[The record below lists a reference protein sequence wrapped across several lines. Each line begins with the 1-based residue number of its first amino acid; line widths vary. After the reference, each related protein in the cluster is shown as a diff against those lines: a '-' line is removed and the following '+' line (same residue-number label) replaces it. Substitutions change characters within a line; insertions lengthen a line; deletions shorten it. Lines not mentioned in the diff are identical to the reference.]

1 MKLSKSFFVLVIA
14 INSINT
20 SFGQAPKEL
29 REIIPP
35 NPDAAQYQK
44 YLGYPISPATGTA
57 NISIPLYTL
66 QASGLAIPFSLS
78 YHSSGIKVYDYPG
91 KIGYGWSLFPGFSIT
106 RTIMGKPDDLAKTSE
121 IRSESLYSGGSSVG
135 IDQYLCNM
143 ADNSDFPISIPDASL
158 GYRMDGQYDIFTV
171 HLPNFNAT
179 FILKWANGVL
189 TGVPIP
195 AAPIA
200 IKPIKVGSGTGP
212 LYFSYFE
219 VTDDKGYKY
228 IFGKD
233 YKDYSSNVW
242 SSTSEW
248 MLEKIIPPNGLDVVT
263 FTYSNA
269 WLPFNG
275 ALTNQYFEVD
285 DAFNNAASGSYS
297 KEDVFG
303 TPTGGSNYSDLTYNT
318 WSLLAIDFPAGR
330 VDFNY
335 ESSDLS
341 KISSIKVYNKSN
353 ENVKSI
359 EFQSLTN
366 SDYSTTNPTG
376 LTNTLLGSVRISGE
390 GQYSFEYDMQP
401 FTYKHGQDFSGFYNG
416 KNNSNLIPTVT
427 LTINASMPGQGG
439 GSYAQTFNGADRQ
452 PDSVK
457 MQSHILKKI
466 IYPTGGYSRFIYEPH
481 KFISKGSLSYGL
493 GLRVASTEVY
503 DPVSGKTITSVYK
516 YGVSESGI
524 GELGT
529 NFTVNGQ
536 LSSLDESAFVSGKQL
551 LKLYPDETSGYMF
564 SIRRRTISSSNKY
577 SYFSFNLPV
586 WYPEV
591 NVYSDGG
598 KTVYKYGYTP
608 SYFLNNPGPSNTDNF
623 YIREFRNLGLAGPKL
638 LKKQIRRGDGKL
650 IHENTYK
657 YDEGGAG
664 IFGLIVDPIVD
675 YGGHTYG
682 EIFSNYP
689 QSVTSQNF
697 INTASHPF
705 NISDYMI
712 VNGNDNVLSDTTR
725 MYQDNGEVLQTITE
739 YAYGYPNL
747 LESKS
752 VINSKNEM
760 LTEKYYYPMNSNI
773 PDIGVLSEGEQIAV
787 AGLSGNNYLTTLI
800 EEKRFKDGVALN
812 STLYGY
818 RYDNLR
824 PLSVYTSTAGTSFE
838 TRIRFHKY
846 DAHFNILEQQKSN
859 DVKEVYLWGYNSLYP
874 VARIVGSKSYDE
886 IIAQSGIDT
895 AQLRTPVNDASLRT
909 YLNALRLIDDVL
921 VFTYTY
927 KPLIGLTSE
936 TDPAGRTTYYEYD
949 AFGRLSTVKD
959 SHGNIVK
966 HICYNYAG
974 EVTNCDQ

>member
-1 MKLSKSFFVLVIA
+1 MIA
-14 INSINT
+14 VNCINT
-20 SFGQAPKEL
+20 SSGQTLKEL

-35 NPDAAQYQK
+35 NPVAAQYQK
-44 YLGYPISPATGTA
+44 YLGYPISPATGSA
-57 NISIPLYTL
+57 GISIPLYTL

-121 IRSESLYSGGSSVG
+121 IRSESLYNGQSSVG

-143 ADNSDFPISIPDASL
+143 VDNADLPISIPDASL
-158 GYRMDGQYDIFTV
+158 GYRMDGQYDIFTI
-171 HLPNFNAT
+171 HLPNLDAT
-179 FILKWANGVL
+179 FILKWENGVL

-200 IKPIKVGSGTGP
+200 IKPVKVGSGNGP

-219 VTDDKGYKY
+219 VMDDKGYKY

-233 YKDYSSNVW
+233 HKDYSNNVW
-242 SSTSEW
+242 GSTSEW
-248 MLEKIIPPNGLDVVT
+248 MLEKIIPPNDLDIIT
-263 FTYSNA
+263 FTYSNSL
-269 WLPFNG
+269 LPFNG

-285 DAFNNAASGSYS
+285 DVFNNAASGYYS

-318 WSLLAIDFPAGR
+318 WSLLAINFPTGR

-335 ESSDLS
+335 ESSDLN
-341 KISSIKVYNKSN
+341 KISSIKVYNKN
-353 ENVKSI
+353 EENVKNI
-359 EFQSLTN
+359 EFTSLSN
-366 SDYSTTNPTG
+366 SDYSSTNLTG
-376 LTNTLLGSVRISGE
+376 LTNTLLGSVKIGGE

-401 FTYKHGQDFSGFYNG
+401 FTYKHGQDLSGFYNG

-427 LTINASMPGQGG
+427 LTIDASMPGQGG
-439 GSYAQTFNGADRQ
+439 GSYVQTFNGADRQ

-457 MQSHILKKI
+457 MQSHVLKKI
-466 IYPTGGYSRFIYEPH
+466 IYPTGGYSKFAYEPH
-481 KFISKGSLSYGL
+481 KFISKGSPSYGL
-493 GLRVASTEVY
+493 GLRIASTEVY
-503 DPVSGKTITSVYK
+503 DPVSGKTITNVYK
-516 YGVSESGI
+516 YGENESGI
-524 GELGT
+524 GKLGT
-529 NFTVNGQ
+529 NYTVNNQ
-536 LSSLDESAFVSGKQL
+536 LSALDENAFVSGRVL
-551 LKLYPDETSGYMF
+551 LKLYPDEYNGYMF

-598 KTVYKYGYTP
+598 KTVYKYVYTP
-608 SYFLNNPGPSNTDNF
+608 SYFLNNPGPGNTDNF
-623 YIREFRNLGLAGPKL
+623 YVREFRNLGLAGPKL
-638 LKKQIRRGDGKL
+638 ISKQVWSGAGKL
-650 IHENTYK
+650 VQENAYK

-664 IFGLIVDPIVD
+664 IFGLIVDPVVD
-675 YGGHTYG
+675 YSGHTYG

-689 QSVTSQNF
+689 QWTTSINF
-697 INTASHPF
+697 ITTASHPF

-712 VNGNDNVLSDTTR
+712 VNGNENVLSDTAR
-725 MYQDNGEVLQTITE
+725 MYQDNGEALQTITE
-739 YAYGYPNL
+739 YTYGYLNI

-752 VINSKNEM
+752 VINSKNEI
-760 LTEKYYYPMNSNI
+760 LTEEYYYPTNSNI
-773 PDIGVLSEGEQIAV
+773 PDIGILSEGEQIAIG
-787 AGLSGNNYLTTLI
+787 GLSGNNYLTTLI
-800 EEKRFKDGVALN
+800 EKKSFKNGVALN

-824 PLSVYTSTAGTSFE
+824 PLSVYTSTVGNPFE
-838 TRIRFHKY
+838 RRIGFQKY
-846 DAHFNILEQQKSN
+846 DTHFNILEQQKLN
-859 DVKEVYLWGYNSLYP
+859 DVKEVYLWGYNSMYP
-874 VARIVGSKSYDE
+874 VAKIVGSKSYDD

-895 AQLRTPVNDASLRT
+895 AQLRTPVNDASLRI

-949 AFGRLSTVKD
+949 ALGRLSTVKD
-959 SHGNIVK
+959 SQGNVIK

-974 EVTNCDQ
+974 EIANCDQ